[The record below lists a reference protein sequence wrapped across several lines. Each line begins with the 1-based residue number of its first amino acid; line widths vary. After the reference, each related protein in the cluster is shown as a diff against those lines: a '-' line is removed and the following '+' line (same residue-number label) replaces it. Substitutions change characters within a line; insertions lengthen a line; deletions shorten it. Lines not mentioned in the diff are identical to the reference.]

1 MKNEEY
7 KRLISLWGIEHQE
20 ILMNSSIFFLGSNI
34 LTLEICKGL
43 ILSGVRNLII
53 IDDGLV
59 DIENLRNY
67 KLYYNLCNTNDYK
80 CNVIKEYLKRI
91 NKNNVHI
98 NCIITNPRKYF
109 YNFLKER
116 KEIDK
121 YKCNDKKTNVDIVI
135 CNLNIKDNI
144 YIEKLC
150 SQYNINIITCNYTN
164 MIGYLNV
171 CIKEHNHFYIHNNHN
186 HNNNNNY
193 SFLFYHY
200 ISLSLLNI
208 PEINEYVTKLDYT
221 SFKHNSMTNKIFF
234 LIKCYKD
241 IYNIQQ
247 EKKIIIKKN
256 KINKINN
263 NNNNNNKSYSN
274 ICYSYIDSHEI
285 INCNHILL
293 FIKNKLLLTNLSF
306 PNFQNITHEFLAL
319 HNILCLIKKYIIQSN
334 IHNYENKLSISKN
347 HISFFLIVYK
357 SFIQKNN
364 YLPYLYDD
372 INFEDQNINTI
383 VIRKKQHDEQKIQ
396 HIINKKK
403 IKYSFYKP
411 FSITYFRYFFSHF
424 HFIKH
429 ITKDEI
435 KNNDELLN
443 HWQKFVCLYKYNMEK
458 KEKQKK
464 ENKDNNIYI
473 DHTHDNIN
481 NNNIYIDHTHD
492 NNNNNNNNNNIYID
506 HTHDNI
512 NNNNNIYIDHTHD
525 NINNN
530 NNNIYIDHTYD
541 KNCNH
546 FHNNFHN
553 DHYNFP
559 CANTH
564 YNHTIQIKKK
574 ERKIKNSTPILLCN
588 NKNND
593 ILYFFKNTL
602 THHIKETIKKGT
614 TNVFKNENINTIYTS
629 IYQEKEI
636 YFVKSLLLHSHR
648 NTSTLKETIQN
659 INNSLL
665 KYNKT
670 NNFPSNI
677 CLVLLMSGFIT
688 QEILKIASLYLKP
701 HINYYFFEL

>member
-7 KRLISLWGIEHQE
+7 QRLISLWGIEHQE
-20 ILMNSSIFFLGSNI
+20 ILMNSSIFFLGSSL

-43 ILSGVRNLII
+43 FLSGVHNLTI
-53 IDDGLV
+53 IDNGLV
-59 DIENLRNY
+59 DIDNLRNY
-67 KLYYNLCNTNDYK
+67 KLYYDLCNTNDYK
-80 CNVIKEYLKRI
+80 CKVIEEYLKRI
-91 NKNNVHI
+91 NKNNVNI
-98 NCIITNPRKYF
+98 NSIITNPMKYF
-109 YNFLKER
+109 YNFLRER

-121 YKCNDKKTNVDIVI
+121 YKCKDKKTNLDIVI
-135 CNLNIKDNI
+135 CNLNVKDNI

-150 SQYNINIITCNYTN
+150 SKYNINVITCNYTN

-171 CIKEHNHFYIHNNHN
+171 CIKEHNHFYIHNN
-186 HNNNNNY
+186 NNNNNNKKY
-193 SFLFYHY
+193 SFLVYHY

-221 SFKHNSMTNKIFF
+221 SFKHNSITNKIFF

-247 EKKIIIKKN
+247 ENKIIIKK
-256 KINKINN
+256 NKINN
-263 NNNNNNKSYSN
+263 NNNNNNNNKSNSN
-274 ICYSYIDSHEI
+274 SNNSYSYIDSHEI
-285 INCNHILL
+285 INCNDILL
-293 FIKNKLLLTNLSF
+293 FIENKLLLTNLSF
-306 PNFQNITHEFLAL
+306 PNFQNITHEFLTL
-319 HNILCLIKKYIIQSN
+319 HNILCVIKKYIIQSN
-334 IHNYENKLSISKN
+334 IHNYDNKLSISKN

-364 YLPYLYDD
+364 SLPYLYDD

-403 IKYSFYKP
+403 IKYSFNKP
-411 FSITYFRYFFSHF
+411 FPITYFRYFFSHF

-429 ITKDEI
+429 ITKEQI
-435 KNNDELLN
+435 RNNDELLN
-443 HWQKFVCLYKYNMEK
+443 NWQKFVCLYKYSMEK
-458 KEKQKK
+458 KEKHKM
-464 ENKDNNIYI
+464 ENNDNNIYI
-473 DHTHDNIN
+473 DHTHDNI
-481 NNNIYIDHTHD
+481 
-492 NNNNNNNNNNIYID
+492 NNNNNIYID

-530 NNNIYIDHTYD
+530 NNNIYIDHRYD
-541 KNCNH
+541 KNYNH
-546 FHNNFHN
+546 FHNNFYNN
-553 DHYNFP
+553 DYNFP
-559 CANTH
+559 CATTH
-564 YNHTIQIKKK
+564 YNHTIQIKRK
-574 ERKIKNSTPILLCN
+574 ERKKKNSTPILLCN

-602 THHIKETIKKGT
+602 TDHIKQKIKKGT

-629 IYQEKEI
+629 IYQEKEEI

-648 NTSTLKETIQN
+648 NISTLKKTIQN

-670 NNFPSNI
+670 NKFFSNI
-677 CLVLLMSGFIT
+677 YLVLLMSGFIT

>member
-109 YNFLKER
+109 YNLLKER

-443 HWQKFVCLYKYNMEK
+443 HWQKFVY
-458 KEKQKK
+458 
-464 ENKDNNIYI
+464 
-473 DHTHDNIN
+473 HTHDNIN
-481 NNNIYIDHTHD
+481 N
-492 NNNNNNNNNNIYID
+492 
-506 HTHDNI
+506 
-512 NNNNNIYIDHTHD
+512 
-525 NINNN
+525 NNN